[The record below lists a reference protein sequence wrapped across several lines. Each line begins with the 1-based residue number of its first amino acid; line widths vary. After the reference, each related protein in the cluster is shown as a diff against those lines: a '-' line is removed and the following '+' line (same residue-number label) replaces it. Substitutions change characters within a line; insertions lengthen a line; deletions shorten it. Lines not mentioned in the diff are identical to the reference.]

1 MIEVRLEPDQKV
13 RSLLCST
20 VAFLSLRGE
29 ERLIRISRKG
39 GRVQRERRACH
50 DEFGEG
56 LLIEMRG
63 DYLRMGGGGAL
74 RTFNSFELVSMHSF
88 MHVSR
93 KST

>member
-29 ERLIRISRKG
+29 ECLIRISRKG

-56 LLIEMRG
+56 LLIGNE
-63 DYLRMGGGGAL
+63 GGLLNDGGACVHS
-74 RTFNSFELVSMHSF
+74 TVSNW
-88 MHVSR
+88 
-93 KST
+93 

>member
-29 ERLIRISRKG
+29 ECLIRISREG

-56 LLIEMRG
+56 IQQFRTGEHALLHARVKKVDVITQQLVDRG
-63 DYLRMGGGGAL
+63 H
-74 RTFNSFELVSMHSF
+74 F
-88 MHVSR
+88 
-93 KST
+93 